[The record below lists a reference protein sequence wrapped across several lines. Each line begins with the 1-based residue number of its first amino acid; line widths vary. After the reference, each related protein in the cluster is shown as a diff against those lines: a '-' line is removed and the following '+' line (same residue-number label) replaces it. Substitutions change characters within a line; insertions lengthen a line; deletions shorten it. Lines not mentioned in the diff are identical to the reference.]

1 MQCGNI
7 SYSNLSL
14 FSTIMIG
21 EQMPDFLHLL
31 FRAISILLGG
41 MGSFIVLFNEQDN
54 FSCAYPVFFHFY
66 MYSVYYWK
74 DLGKVADSHD
84 MTEQG

>member
-1 MQCGNI
+1 
-7 SYSNLSL
+7 
-14 FSTIMIG
+14 
-21 EQMPDFLHLL
+21 MPDFLHLL

-41 MGSFIVLFNEQDN
+41 MGSFIVWFNEQDN
-54 FSCAYPVFFHFY
+54 FSYVYSVFFYFY

-84 MTEQG
+84 MTQQG